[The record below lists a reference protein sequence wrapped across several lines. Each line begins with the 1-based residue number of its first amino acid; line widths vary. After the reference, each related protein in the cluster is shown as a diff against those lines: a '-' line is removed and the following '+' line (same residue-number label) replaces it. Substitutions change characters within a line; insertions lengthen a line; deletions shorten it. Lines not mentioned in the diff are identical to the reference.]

1 MTRIL
6 RGFVL
11 PLLLLTEVCY
21 FAAGLLNWSLISF
34 IHLVTSL
41 VLQFNIPKRGYR
53 LRLASCLAVPAV
65 QLVGGI
71 SNPSWI
77 SLPIFLFSCVGLIE
91 WSLTSNFL
99 GLFSWKT

>member
-41 VLQFNIPKRGYR
+41 VLQFNIPKRGFRFRGRVLCFWFDLMY
-53 LRLASCLAVPAV
+53 SV
-65 QLVGGI
+65 LVI
-71 SNPSWI
+71 V
-77 SLPIFLFSCVGLIE
+77 LQVIFSSFY
-91 WSLTSNFL
+91 
-99 GLFSWKT
+99 GLFRIGNGAAQMLGG